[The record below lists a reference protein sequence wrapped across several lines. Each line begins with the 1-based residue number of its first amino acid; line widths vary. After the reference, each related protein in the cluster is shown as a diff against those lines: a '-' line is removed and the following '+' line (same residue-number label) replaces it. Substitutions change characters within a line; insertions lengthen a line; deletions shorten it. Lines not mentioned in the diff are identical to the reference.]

1 MAVARAAL
9 RALRLNRLHVDWKA
23 VADHAEAT
31 GEPGWPDGEAWLR
44 VRVDQ
49 RLAPEMLTRLQA
61 LESEDAGIAAKAA
74 WFRRLQASR
83 LLPDE
88 TSELSL
94 VQTEG
99 DTTVFEWLLD
109 RFDLAT
115 PSFVRWTLRLA
126 AGPTQV
132 TRNEGEIVP
141 NPTLARRVRV
151 LSSHSAMELALSLDD
166 LPDMDV
172 IEVCRGELGPVRE
185 GPGGPWLSAST
196 SRVAAHV
203 RRVVV
208 DDPLQPGMLVP
219 EAGSGVGLSHQRKW
233 AVPESDVGTA
243 RQWLD
248 NQGSRNLVYSFRA

>member
-31 GEPGWPDGEAWLR
+31 GESGWPDGEAWLR

-49 RLAPEMLTRLQA
+49 RLAPEMLARLQA
-61 LESEDAGIAAKAA
+61 LEGEDPGAAAKAA
-74 WFRRLQASR
+74 WFRRLQATR

-88 TSELSL
+88 VSTLGL
-94 VQTEG
+94 VQSEG
-99 DTTVFEWLLD
+99 DTTVFEWVLD

-115 PSFVRWTLRLA
+115 PTFVRWTLRLA
-126 AGPTQV
+126 AGRTHV
-132 TRNEGEIVP
+132 SRNEGDVLP
-141 NPTLARRVRV
+141 TPTLARRVRV

-172 IEVCRGELGPVRE
+172 IEVCRGELGPVRP

-203 RRVVV
+203 RRVMV
-208 DDPLQPGMLVP
+208 DDPLQHGMLVP
-219 EAGSGVGLSHQRKW
+219 DAGSGVGLSHQRKW
-233 AVPESDVGTA
+233 AVPHADVGTA

-248 NQGSRNLVYSFRA
+248 AQGSRNLVYSFRA